1 MCESELEGARE
12 LVDEFK
18 VQLQVPRRNKNEHGQ
33 TDVAGGG
40 TAKETARV
48 QSFYIM

>member
-18 VQLQVPRRNKNEHGQ
+18 ERLKVPHAHMNERGGNDAMRETQPKRQRGRPRKQV
-33 TDVAGGG
+33 
-40 TAKETARV
+40 
-48 QSFYIM
+48 